1 MARQYLIEFLKDKDE
16 VYSEYFTG
24 FSEKEAR
31 EQAKFIAKELS
42 TTISWDEIKIIRV
55 EDI

>member
-1 MARQYLIEFLKDKDE
+1 MARQYLLEFLKDKDE

-24 FSEKEAR
+24 FSEQEAE

>member
-24 FSEKEAR
+24 FSEQEVT
-31 EQAKFIAKELS
+31 EQADFIAKEIS
-42 TTISWDEIKIIRV
+42 PTIRWDEIKIINV

>member
-24 FSEKEAR
+24 FSEQEVR
-31 EQAKFIAKELS
+31 EQADFIAKEIS
-42 TTISWDEIKIIRV
+42 PIISWDEINIINV

>member
-1 MARQYLIEFLKDKDE
+1 MGCQYLIEFLKDKDE

-24 FSEKEAR
+24 FSEQEVK
-31 EQAKFIAKELS
+31 EQADFIAKEIS
-42 TTISWDEIKIIRV
+42 PTISWDEMKIINV

>member
-24 FSEKEAR
+24 FSEQEVT
-31 EQAKFIAKELS
+31 EQADFIAKEIS
-42 TTISWDEIKIIRV
+42 PTISWDEIKIINV

>member
-24 FSEKEAR
+24 FSENEVK
-31 EQAKFIAKELS
+31 EQADFIAKEIS
-42 TTISWDEIKIIRV
+42 PTISWDEINIITV

>member
-1 MARQYLIEFLKDKDE
+1 MARQYLIEFLKGKDE

-24 FSEKEAR
+24 FSEQEVK
-31 EQAKFIAKELS
+31 EQADFIAKEIS
-42 TTISWDEIKIIRV
+42 PTVSWDEMKIINV

>member
-1 MARQYLIEFLKDKDE
+1 MACQYLIEFLKDKDE

-24 FSEKEAR
+24 FSEQEVR
-31 EQAKFIAKELS
+31 EQADYIAKELS
-42 TTISWDEIKIIRV
+42 LTTDWDEIKIINV